1 VAKQGIERITREGKQ
16 QLAGEGKE
24 EEEGGWGLNY
34 IVVGVRVHRLSS
46 LIGAAAGGQV
56 AMETPRQKYY

>member
-1 VAKQGIERITREGKQ
+1 MAKQGIERITREGKQ

-46 LIGAAAGGQV
+46 LIGAAAGGLCPLQ
-56 AMETPRQKYY
+56 PRHP